1 LSLFYNYQSAG
12 AGISKNAPK
21 KKPFFAF
28 MDIFLGKFWKLIELN
43 LINTLFSLPIILAV
57 LCFLMM
63 ENTSLSYP
71 LVIILLLMQA
81 VFIGPMTAATVRIL
95 RNFTLGKPTFLWTEY
110 ISRFKSN
117 FKGGAVLGVLDVL
130 LFSGVAAG
138 VYVYP
143 NLIENSGNDLL
154 YVPFILMFSVAIVV
168 VMMNF
173 YAFLMLTSTNVGIR
187 GTIKNSLA
195 LAFVAIKKNIL
206 TLVIM
211 ILIVGVFAF
220 LTYLNFYT
228 IFALPFLPF
237 SQIWLVICFN
247 SYPVIQKYVIN
258 PYYEQRGERNPELGE
273 EESEDTVFE
282 DKGGEEAPMVPA
294 KKRKTKGKVI
304 S

>member
-1 LSLFYNYQSAG
+1 MSLFYNYQSAG

-43 LINTLFSLPIILAV
+43 LINTLFSIPVILAV

-63 ENTSLSYP
+63 ENTNLSFP
-71 LVIILLLMQA
+71 LCIILLIMQA
-81 VFIGPMTAATVRIL
+81 LFIGPMTAATVRIL
-95 RNFTLGKPTFLWTEY
+95 RNFTIGKPTFLWTEY
-110 ISRFKSN
+110 IERFKKN
-117 FKGGAVLGVLDVL
+117 FKGGVVLGLIDLL
-130 LFSGVAAG
+130 LFTGVAAG

-168 VMMNF
+168 VLMNF
-173 YAFLMLTSTNVGIR
+173 YAFLMLTSTNVGLK
-187 GTIKNSLA
+187 GVIKNSLA
-195 LAFVAIKKNIL
+195 LAFLAIKKNII
-206 TLVIM
+206 TF
-211 ILIVGVFAF
+211 LIGFLIIGVFAF
-220 LTYLNFYT
+220 LVYLNPYT
-228 IFALPFLPF
+228 LFALPFLPF

-247 SYPVIQKYVIN
+247 SYPVVQKYVIN

-282 DKGGEEAPMVPA
+282 DKGGEEAPIVPA

>member
-1 LSLFYNYQSAG
+1 
-12 AGISKNAPK
+12 
-21 KKPFFAF
+21 

-95 RNFTLGKPTFLWTEY
+95 RNFILGKPTFLWTEY

-237 SQIWLVICFN
+237 SQAWLVICFN